1 MGVRLVYEAIGSE
14 RTPVTND
21 IPAAESAASSV
32 NKATLLIVFL
42 TVFIDLLGF
51 GIVLPLLPR
60 YAAWFNASKMQLG
73 LLMASFSAMQFLF
86 APFWG
91 SLSDRIGRRPI
102 LMLGLCGSSFS
113 YALFGFVSSQGRDFM
128 WLGLGALP
136 WLFIARIGAGIAG
149 ATISTAQAVIAD
161 STGVAN
167 RGKGMALIG
176 AAFGIGFTF
185 GPLIGAACVSDDA
198 SVALSDP
205 QLAMVK
211 AWDDGDQA
219 PVANEQFLEE
229 LKTADA
235 GIANAKPID
244 GANKEAI
251 ALLLNSAMPRAE
263 LKRRLLEPPSGLPG
277 YVAATLSAMALLLAA
292 MKLQES
298 RKPSEAA
305 QKSTHRA
312 FRPGEVFRHLSTPGL
327 SIILFAVFI
336 TTFGFAQF
344 ESTLSLL
351 TREFGYS
358 SRWNFLLYAYVGLVL
373 SIGQGMLVRR
383 LLPRIGE
390 RRMALI
396 GVTLMTTGF
405 VLIGLTGL
413 RILPPPSLWFIL
425 PIVVIGFSAVT
436 PSLQSLLS
444 QAASSDE
451 QGSVLGTG
459 QSLSSLARILG
470 PSLGIQLLGVSTS
483 MPYFLGACLILSGGA
498 LVMRLPKKSAV

>member
-1 MGVRLVYEAIGSE
+1 M
-14 RTPVTND
+14 TND
-21 IPAAESAASSV
+21 APAAQPAASV
-32 NKATLLIVFL
+32 KKTTLLIVFV

-86 APFWG
+86 APVWG
-91 SLSDRIGRRPI
+91 SLSDRVGRRPI
-102 LMLGLCGSSFS
+102 LLLGLAGSTFA
-113 YALFGFVSSQGRDFM
+113 YGLFGFVSSQGRDFL

-136 WLFIARIGAGIAG
+136 WLFVTRIGAGIAG

-161 STGVAN
+161 CTGAEN

-198 SVALSDP
+198 SVALSDS

-211 AWDDGDQA
+211 AWDDADMA
-219 PVANEQFLEE
+219 PVSGELFLDE
-229 LKTADA
+229 LKAAEGVDE
-235 GIANAKPID
+235 IAPVVMD
-244 GANKEAI
+244 RANQEAI
-251 ALLLNSAMPRAE
+251 ALLLNPSMPRAE
-263 LKRRLLEPPSGLPG
+263 LKRRLLDPPSGLPG
-277 YVAATLSAMALLLAA
+277 YVASALSALALIFAA

-298 RKPSEAA
+298 RKPSAETLN
-305 QKSTHRA
+305 SSHRA
-312 FRPGEVFRHLSTPGL
+312 FRPGEVIRHMSKPKL
-327 SIILFAVFI
+327 SIILLAVFI

-358 SRWNFLLYAYVGLVL
+358 SRWNFLLYAYVGVVL
-373 SIGQGMLVRR
+373 SVGQGMLVRR
-383 LLPRIGE
+383 LLPRFGE

-396 GVTLMTTGF
+396 GVVLMTTGF
-405 VLIGLTGL
+405 ILIGLTGIK
-413 RILPPPSLWFIL
+413 ILPPPSLWYIL
-425 PIVVIGFSAVT
+425 PVIVIGFSAVT

-451 QGSVLGTG
+451 QGAVLGTG

-470 PSLGIQLLGVSTS
+470 PWIGIQLLGVDTST
-483 MPYFLGACLILSGGA
+483 PYFLGACLILFGGA
-498 LVMRLPKKSAV
+498 LILRLPRKR

>member
-1 MGVRLVYEAIGSE
+1 MSNVHFRS
-14 RTPVTND
+14 
-21 IPAAESAASSV
+21 PAALRLSPESPPFVTADTPTTPTASSPV

-86 APFWG
+86 APMWG
-91 SLSDRIGRRPI
+91 ALSDRIGRRPI
-102 LMLGLCGSSFS
+102 LMLGLCGSTIS
-113 YALFGFVSSQGRDFM
+113 YGLFGFVSSQGRDAVLF
-128 WLGLGALP
+128 GLSSLT
-136 WLFIARIGAGIAG
+136 WLFITRIGAGIAG
-149 ATISTAQAVIAD
+149 ATISTSQAVIAD
-161 STGVAN
+161 CTGAAN

-185 GPLIGAACVSDDA
+185 GPLIGAASVSDGA
-198 SVALSDP
+198 AVALNDQQFAIVKGWTADADP
-205 QLAMVK
+205 VTAMLF
-211 AWDDGDQA
+211 Q
-219 PVANEQFLEE
+219 EE
-229 LKTADA
+229 LKTAGSFDSA
-235 GIANAKPID
+235 DI
-244 GANKEAI
+244 EAI
-251 ALLLNSAMPRAE
+251 ELLLSTPLPRAE
-263 LKRRLLEPPSGLPG
+263 LKQRLLEPPSGLPG
-277 YVAATLSAMALLLAA
+277 YIACALSAFALVLAA

-298 RKPSEAA
+298 RKPSE
-305 QKSTHRA
+305 QTPRSSHRA
-312 FRPGEVFRHLSTPGL
+312 FRPNEVVRHLKTPGL
-327 SIILFAVFI
+327 SIILFATFI

-396 GVTLMTTGF
+396 GVSLMTVGF
-405 VLIGLTGL
+405 VLIGLTGAKV
-413 RILPPPSLWFIL
+413 LPPPSLWFIL
-425 PIVVIGFSAVT
+425 PIVVVGFSAVT
-436 PSLQSLLS
+436 PSLSSLLS

-470 PSLGIQLLGVSTS
+470 PYIGIQLLGVSAS

-498 LVMRLPKKSAV
+498 LILKLPARRTASP

>member
-1 MGVRLVYEAIGSE
+1 M
-14 RTPVTND
+14 TND
-21 IPAAESAASSV
+21 APAAQPAASSV

-86 APFWG
+86 APMWG

-102 LMLGLCGSSFS
+102 LMLGLFGSAFS
-113 YALFGFVSSQGRDFM
+113 YGLFGYVSSQGRDFV

-136 WLFIARIGAGIAG
+136 WLFVTRIGAGIAG

-161 STGVAN
+161 STAAEN

-198 SVALSDP
+198 SVALTDP

-211 AWDDGDQA
+211 AWDETDVTPITA
-219 PVANEQFLEE
+219 EQFKEQLSSVSS
-229 LKTADA
+229 ADA
-235 GIANAKPID
+235 ASAKPLD
-244 GANKEAI
+244 NANQEAI
-251 ALLLNSAMPRAE
+251 ALLLTPPLPRAE
-263 LKRRLLEPPSGLPG
+263 VKRKLLQPPSGLPG
-277 YVAATLSAMALLLAA
+277 YVASALSAMALLLAA
-292 MKLQES
+292 SKLQES
-298 RKPSEAA
+298 RRPSEQS
-305 QKSTHRA
+305 QKSSHRA
-312 FRPGEVFRHLSTPGL
+312 FRPGEVLRHLSTPGL
-327 SIILFAVFI
+327 SIVLFAIFI

-383 LLPRIGE
+383 LLPRFGE

-396 GVTLMTTGF
+396 GVTLMTAGF
-405 VLIGLTGL
+405 VLIGFTGL
-413 RILPPPSLWFIL
+413 RVLPAQSLWFIL
-425 PIVVIGFSAVT
+425 PIVTIGFSAVT

-451 QGSVLGTG
+451 QGAVLGTG

-498 LVMRLPKKSAV
+498 LVMRLPKKSTV

>member
-1 MGVRLVYEAIGSE
+1 MSNAV
-14 RTPVTND
+14 
-21 IPAAESAASSV
+21 PAASPAVSSV
-32 NKATLLIVFL
+32 NKATLMIVFL

-86 APFWG
+86 APMWG
-91 SLSDRIGRRPI
+91 GLSDRVGRRPI
-102 LMLGLCGSSFS
+102 LMLGLCGSAFS
-113 YALFGFVSSQGRDFM
+113 YGLFGFVSSQGRDFV

-136 WLFIARIGAGIAG
+136 WLFITRIGAGIAG

-161 STGVAN
+161 CTGAEN

-185 GPLIGAACVSDDA
+185 GPLIGAACVSEDA
-198 SVALSDP
+198 AVALSDS

-211 AWDDGDQA
+211 SWKDDDSATISSDEFIGLLND
-219 PVANEQFLEE
+219 
-229 LKTADA
+229 ADVSA
-235 GIANAKPID
+235 ETKKSID

-251 ALLLNSAMPRAE
+251 NLLLPAPLARNE
-263 LKRRLLEPPSGLPG
+263 LKRQLLTPPSGLPG
-277 YVAATLSAMALLLAA
+277 YVACTLSTIALMLAA

-298 RKPSEAA
+298 RRPSEQA
-305 QKSTHRA
+305 QRSTHRA
-312 FRPGEVFRHLSTPGL
+312 FRPTEVLRHLTTPGM
-327 SIILFAVFI
+327 STILFAVFI

-351 TREFGYS
+351 TREFGYG

-373 SIGQGMLVRR
+373 TIGQGMLVRR
-383 LLPRIGE
+383 MLPRLGE

-470 PSLGIQLLGVSTS
+470 PFLGIQLLGLSTS

-498 LVMRLPKKSAV
+498 LITRLPGKKVKTEVAAN

>member
-1 MGVRLVYEAIGSE
+1 M
-14 RTPVTND
+14 TND
-21 IPAAESAASSV
+21 APAAEPAATSV
-32 NKATLLIVFL
+32 NKATLMIVFM

-86 APFWG
+86 APMWG
-91 SLSDRIGRRPI
+91 GLSDRVGRRPI
-102 LMLGLCGSSFS
+102 LILGLCGSAFS
-113 YALFGFVSSQGRDFM
+113 YGLFGFVSSQGRDFM

-136 WLFIARIGAGIAG
+136 WLFVTRIGAGIAG

-161 STGVAN
+161 CTGVQN

-185 GPLIGAACVSDDA
+185 GPLIGAACVSNDA
-198 SVALSDP
+198 AIALTDA

-211 AWDDGDQA
+211 AWNDTDDT
-219 PVANEQFLEE
+219 PVSAEQFI
-229 LKTADA
+229 ADLTETESKA
-235 GIANAKPID
+235 SPTPKPIE
-244 GANKEAI
+244 GANKESI
-251 ALLLNSAMPRAE
+251 GLLLKSSMPRTE
-263 LKRRLLEPPSGLPG
+263 LKARLLKPPSGLPG
-277 YVAATLSAMALLLAA
+277 YVASTLSGIALIIAA

-298 RKPSEAA
+298 RRPAGPSSGA
-305 QKSTHRA
+305 SHRA
-312 FRPGEVFRHLSTPGL
+312 FRPGEVVRHLKTPGM

-351 TREFGYS
+351 TREFGYD

-373 SIGQGMLVRR
+373 TIGQGMLVRR

-405 VLIGLTGL
+405 LLIGATGL
-413 RILPPPSLWFIL
+413 KVLPPPSLWFIL

-470 PSLGIQLLGVSTS
+470 PSVGIPLLGVSTS

-498 LVMRLPKKSAV
+498 LVMRLPKKS